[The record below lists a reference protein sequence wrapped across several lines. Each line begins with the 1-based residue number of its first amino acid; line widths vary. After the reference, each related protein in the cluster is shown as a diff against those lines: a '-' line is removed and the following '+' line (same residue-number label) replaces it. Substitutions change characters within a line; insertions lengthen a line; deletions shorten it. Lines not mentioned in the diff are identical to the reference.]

1 MGYKI
6 EDTWSN
12 TITDAYFWM
21 LISNNL
27 IIMAI
32 LNCISPFNYFSA
44 TNSWS
49 SQTNQK
55 QMLQK
60 KIQNWQ

>member
-32 LNCISPFNYFSA
+32 LNCISPINYFSA
-44 TNSWS
+44 TNNWS

-60 KIQNWQ
+60 EIQNRQ